1 MNSLV
6 EKYNVAVPRYTS
18 YPTMP
23 FWDTNPPSQADW
35 KRLFKQTYNHSN
47 LVDGI
52 SLYIHLPFC
61 ESLCT
66 YCGCNTRIT
75 INHAVEAPYIK
86 AIVKEWKLY
95 LEVFETKPLIKE
107 IHLGGGTPTFFSPT
121 NLQYLLSNIL
131 ESADLAPD
139 AELSFEA
146 HPNNTTFDHLQT
158 LASLG
163 FKRLS
168 LGVQD
173 FDPIVQDVI
182 NRIQTVEDVKRVTTQ
197 ARALGY
203 TSINYDLIYGLPFQ
217 TKDSIINT
225 VLEVKDL
232 RPDRIAF
239 YSYAHV
245 PWIKPGQRKFTED
258 DLPSGEQKRKLY
270 ELGRALLEEAGYR
283 EVGIDHFALANDS
296 LFDAM
301 HKGRLH
307 RNFMGYT
314 TNTTKLLVGL
324 GASSIS
330 DSWTGFVQNEKKVED
345 YYKHL
350 DSNEFP
356 FFKGHELSNE
366 DLILRR
372 HILNLMCNFY
382 TSWQEDFEFTPA
394 LEIGM
399 KKLKE
404 MEEDGLVK
412 LDKCSIQVLEAGKPF
427 LRNICFALDA
437 KAELQEQN
445 KPTFSKSI

>member
-1 MNSLV
+1 MTSLV

-23 FWDTNPPSQADW
+23 FWDINPPSQVDW
-35 KRLFKQTYNHSN
+35 KRLVKETFNQTN
-47 LVDGI
+47 LIDGI

-75 INHAVEAPYIK
+75 INHAVEAPYVNAVIN
-86 AIVKEWKLY
+86 EWKLY
-95 LEVFETKPLIKE
+95 LDLFESKPMIKE
-107 IHLGGGTPTFFSPT
+107 IHLGGGTPTFFSPN
-121 NLQYLLSNIL
+121 NLQFLLSKIL
-131 ESADLAPD
+131 EGAELATD

-146 HPNNTTFDHLQT
+146 HPNNTSFDHLQT
-158 LASLG
+158 LYKVG

-173 FDPIVQDVI
+173 FDPLVQDVI

-197 ARALGY
+197 ARGLGY

-217 TKDSIINT
+217 SKEGIINT
-225 VLEVKDL
+225 VKEVRNL

-258 DLPSGEQKRKLY
+258 DLPSGEQKRELY
-270 ELGRALLEEAGYR
+270 ELGRALLEEAGYL

-301 HKGRLH
+301 KRGKLH

-324 GASSIS
+324 GVSSIS
-330 DSWTGFVQNEKKVED
+330 DSWSGFVQNEKKLKD
-345 YYKHL
+345 YYKYL
-350 DSNEFP
+350 DANEFP
-356 FFKGHELSNE
+356 FFKGHELSEE

-372 HILNLMCNFY
+372 HILNLMCKYY
-382 TSWQEDFEFTPA
+382 TSWNQVSEYTPA
-394 LEIGM
+394 LDRGM
-399 KKLKE
+399 KKLIE
-404 MEEDGLVK
+404 MEEEGLVK
-412 LDKCSIQVLEAGKPF
+412 LDNCSIQVLDVGKPF
-427 LRNICFALDA
+427 LRNICFALDS
-437 KAELQEQN
+437 KADLQEQT

>member
-23 FWDTNPPSQADW
+23 FWDTKPPTQADW
-35 KRLFKQTYNHSN
+35 KRLVKETFNHSN
-47 LVDGI
+47 LQDGI

-75 INHAVEAPYIK
+75 INHAVEAPYMK
-86 AIVKEWKLY
+86 AIVKEWNLY
-95 LEVFETKPLIKE
+95 LNVFGTKPLIKE

-121 NLQYLLSNIL
+121 NLHYLISTIL
-131 ESADLAPD
+131 ENADLAPD

-146 HPNNTTFDHLQT
+146 HPNNTSFDHLQT
-158 LASLG
+158 LYGVG

-173 FDPIVQDVI
+173 FDPFVQDVI

-197 ARALGY
+197 ARGLGY

-217 TKDSIINT
+217 TKESIINT
-225 VLEVKDL
+225 VKEVRNL

-258 DLPSGEQKRKLY
+258 DLPSGEQKRELY
-270 ELGRALLEEAGYR
+270 ELGRALLEEAGYL

-301 HKGRLH
+301 NKGKLH

-350 DSNEFP
+350 DANEFP
-356 FFKGHELSNE
+356 FFKGHELSDE

-372 HILNLMCNFY
+372 HILNLMCNFF
-382 TSWQEDFEFTPA
+382 TSWNHVSEFTPA
-394 LEIGM
+394 LERGM

-404 MEEDGLVK
+404 MEEEGLVK
-412 LDKCSIQVLEAGKPF
+412 LDKCSIQVLDAGKPF

-437 KAELQEQN
+437 KADLQEQN